1 MPGILGL
8 ISEKNENKLF
18 NQMIEI
24 VNHYDYKIM
33 KFQKNGIHLGKIHLN
48 YVNNSPKPIFS
59 KDKRFAIVMIGEIF
73 SYENIETG
81 QIKDDTVFL
90 FNLFVEKGFEC
101 LPKINGQYSACI
113 YDFFEKKLILISD
126 RYGTR
131 PVYYTFYNNKFFF
144 SPEVKSLILDNFNKR
159 INYDAISDL
168 FHYGHLFGYK
178 TMFENIYQ
186 LPEASYL
193 TFQDGRIR
201 VSKYWNYPY
210 YEEVY
215 YKRKISKKEIEN
227 YFEEMQ
233 SVITTSLNRQIVKN
247 KDKILIS
254 LSGGLD
260 SRWLIALAHKFGIEP
275 LTAFTMGPINSE
287 DQIYAKKVANVLN
300 ANHFPFEINPYNVW
314 KDAKHFSYVS
324 DGMSMIDG
332 PIQNYEPLRYFFQKK
347 QITLSSQMCD
357 ALFGSTLYYK
367 KIILLRNKKKFNE
380 NAINLFVNLFNRF
393 KITNLKSIFLSEIF
407 QKIDDGYTKIPRNYI
422 QNNKHPL
429 YCYYNFLLNEY
440 VRRGTLGG
448 NLVNNLY
455 YETRMPSYD
464 NNLIEFAY
472 RLPIELRKNQ
482 FIYRNTFNRMFPK
495 LASIPRE
502 GTGLPLN
509 SSELRLKIKTFER
522 KIIKELK
529 KTPVNK
535 IIQKLGLLVNPN
547 YVDYKRWFRNELR
560 EDIEDLILD
569 KRTLSRGIFKKSGI
583 KTLLNEHN
591 YTEKDNS
598 KLIWQI
604 INLEYFFR
612 NFMD

>member
-1 MPGILGL
+1 
-8 ISEKNENKLF
+8 
-18 NQMIEI
+18 MIDK
-24 VNHYDYKIM
+24 VNHYDYKIE
-33 KFQKNGIHLGKIHLN
+33 KFEKNGIHLAKVHLN
-48 YVNNSPKPIFS
+48 YVNNSPQPIFS
-59 KDKRFAIVMIGEIF
+59 KDNRFAIVMIGEIF
-73 SYENIETG
+73 SYENIETE
-81 QIKDDTVFL
+81 QIKDDTKLLLKL
-90 FNLFVEKGFEC
+90 FIEKGFGC
-101 LPKINGQYSACI
+101 LPKINGQFAACI

-131 PVYYTFYNNKFFF
+131 PVYYAFYNNKFFF
-144 SPEVKSLILDNFNKR
+144 VPEVKSLILDNFNKR

-210 YEEVY
+210 HEEVY
-215 YKRKISKKEIEN
+215 RKTKFSKREIEN

-233 SVITTSLNRQIVKN
+233 SVITTALKRQIVKN

-260 SRWLIALAHKFGIEP
+260 SRWVIALSHKFGVEP
-275 LTAFTMGPINSE
+275 LTAFTMGPNKSE
-287 DQIYAKKVANVLN
+287 DQTYATKVANLLN
-300 ANHFPFEINPYNVW
+300 AKHLPFEINPYTIF
-314 KDAKHFSYVS
+314 KDAEHFSFVS

-332 PIQNYEPLRYFFQKK
+332 PIQCYEPFRFFFRKYQT
-347 QITLSSQMCD
+347 ILVPQMCD
-357 ALFGSTLYYK
+357 AIFGSTLYYK
-367 KIILLRNKKKFNE
+367 KIILLRNKKKFDN
-380 NAINLFVNLFNRF
+380 NTINMFINIFNRF
-393 KITNLKSIFLSEIF
+393 KTIYIKLIFYDEVF
-407 QKIDDGYTKIPRNYI
+407 QKIKNGYTKIPQNYI
-422 QNNKHPL
+422 QIDKNPI
-429 YCYYNFLLNEY
+429 YCYYNLLINEY

-448 NLVNNLY
+448 NIVNNLY

-464 NNLIEFAY
+464 NDLIEFAY

-509 SSELRLKIKTFER
+509 ASEFRLKFKTFER

-529 KTPVNK
+529 KTSINK
-535 IIQKLGLLVNPN
+535 IIQKLGLWDNPN
-547 YVDYKRWFRNELR
+547 YVDYKNWFKKELK
-560 EDIEDLILD
+560 ENVEEVLLD
-569 KRTLSRGIFKKSGI
+569 KRTLSRGIFKEDGI
-583 KTLLNEHN
+583 KNLLNQH
-591 YTEKDNS
+591 YFTEKDHS

-612 NFMD
+612 NLID